1 MTLAFV
7 LLALGLLA
15 AWSLCRA
22 AHRADVLAE
31 RAFRLGMRLEGVD
44 EGEDISGA
52 VGIGAGTSYEGQK
65 VVSFRSVRHG
75 E

>member
-1 MTLAFV
+1 MTFALL

-31 RAFRLGMRLEGVD
+31 RAFRTQMGIERDDVSH
-44 EGEDISGA
+44 DISGA
-52 VGIGAGTSYEGQK
+52 VGIGAGTSYEGQQ
-65 VVSFRSVRHG
+65 VVSFRRRV
-75 E
+75 